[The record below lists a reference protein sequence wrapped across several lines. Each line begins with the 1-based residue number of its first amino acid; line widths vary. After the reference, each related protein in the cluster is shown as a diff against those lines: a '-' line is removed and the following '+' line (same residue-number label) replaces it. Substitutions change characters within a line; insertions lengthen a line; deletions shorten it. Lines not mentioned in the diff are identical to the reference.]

1 MNIKILGSKYKN
13 IFHSFF
19 KSQEINYLIPLII
32 IFSSLK
38 FYGYVFCFIFYLPY
52 ILKNK
57 EKIYYSIINSTSIE
71 RFVLTYFVFLL
82 FEISYGSF
90 FIRDFR
96 IIFYWIPLIFT
107 IISAYFINIFNIKK
121 NKFYKINYTNI
132 LFKSS
137 LYYFIVYFLLSIFFY
152 IFDKGFYSIQDNL
165 WIGGS
170 SAVGIASIF
179 FYRLYQLWEKIEFR
193 FFSIQ
198 TLFLVFFN
206 ILANMHHSRIALLY
220 IITFTFFVVIRNI
233 QLKKFLR
240 YIKRDQH

>member
-121 NKFYKINYTNI
+121 NKFYKIN
-132 LFKSS
+132 
-137 LYYFIVYFLLSIFFY
+137 
-152 IFDKGFYSIQDNL
+152 
-165 WIGGS
+165 
-170 SAVGIASIF
+170 
-179 FYRLYQLWEKIEFR
+179 
-193 FFSIQ
+193 
-198 TLFLVFFN
+198 
-206 ILANMHHSRIALLY
+206 
-220 IITFTFFVVIRNI
+220 
-233 QLKKFLR
+233 
-240 YIKRDQH
+240 